1 MFLVLRIDTL
11 AAILHAS
18 AGAKDLVYLV
28 IRQRKSS
35 GFFVFY
41 TCLRCYHISHLF
53 FKAWEQIEKIHLF

>member
-1 MFLVLRIDTL
+1 MLLIFRIDTL

-18 AGAKDLVYLV
+18 TCAKDLVYLG

-53 FKAWEQIEKIHLF
+53 FKAWEQIEKIQLF